1 MANISVLEGRIEKYN
16 ATIKVMRPGK
26 SALKPNLSRFHA
38 SKGSMPAHK
47 VTGHPHPWRRRSP
60 ALLGACGNI
69 YGGTMG
75 RSIWGKIKNVAKSTA
90 KVAVSPVTMT
100 YSVTKATGKAVVKAV
115 KKPSISNFAAIVT
128 KPIVRAGNETKTV
141 AKEAVHATAE
151 SLRATKMAAD
161 VGYRVVKRLVR
172 KLAAKVL
179 LKGDFLSGEGV
190 AKYPKNAAKGVL
202 IPLATAAVV
211 ANTTTAPF
219 SPAVPVIVNT
229 VIDELYAAVEKKI
242 KKGLS
247 PEQAKKEISDAL
259 NSDDDAAADAALGVS
274 NMTPWIIG
282 GVGAL
287 LLILVLKRRR

>member
-1 MANISVLEGRIEKYN
+1 MANISVLEGRLQKYN

-26 SALKPNLSRFHA
+26 AALKPNLSRFHP
-38 SKGSMPAHK
+38 SRGSMPAHK
-47 VTGHPHPWRRRSP
+47 VTGHPHPWRRKSP

-75 RSIWGKIKNVAKSTA
+75 RSIWGKIKSVAKGSA
-90 KVAVSPVTMT
+90 KLAVAPVTMT

-115 KKPSISNFAAIVT
+115 KKPSISNFAAIIT
-128 KPIVRAGNETKTV
+128 KPLVRAGNEAKTDIRTAGHV
-141 AKEAVHATAE
+141 AAE
-151 SLRATKMAAD
+151 SARGTQMAAA

-202 IPLATAAVV
+202 IPVATAAVV

-229 VIDELYAAVEKKI
+229 VIDELYAAIEKKI

-247 PEQAKKEISDAL
+247 PEKAKQEISAAL

-287 LLILVLKRRR
+287 LLVLILKRR